1 MQAPTHSP
9 TQAPHRVVIAGGG
22 AGGLELAARLGR
34 LHGPQAVTLVD
45 ARPFHIWK
53 PSLHEAA
60 AGTLDIH
67 QEGLSYLMLANLD
80 HFSFVLGEV
89 QGVDRDRSVVRIGP
103 VAGPDGRTLIEA
115 RELAYDTLVLA
126 IGSVANFFG
135 TPGAEQHAVT
145 LETPENAEQFRLTIL
160 EALLRLSQAKT
171 HDPST
176 RLDLVIVGGGATGVE
191 LAAELREAGQVI
203 RAYALPRFDPD
214 RDLAITL
221 IEGAPRILAALPE
234 RLSRAAHARLE
245 EIGVRI
251 ETGRRVVEVTAR
263 SVRTDDGRSFE
274 SDLCLWAAGIRGPRL
289 LEDLRL
295 PLNRMGQVQVDQ
307 RLCTPDPRILAMGD
321 CAAAPWTDGRTV
333 PARAQAAHQ
342 QAAYLARVLDARLRG
357 RPEPQAPYVYRDH
370 GSLVSLGQREGVGSL
385 MGRLAGRGLFISGLL
400 ARMMYMA
407 LHLMHYQQV
416 LGAGRTV
423 SLALARL
430 LMKRT
435 RPRVKLH

>member
-1 MQAPTHSP
+1 MNASPFTSPQA
-9 TQAPHRVVIAGGG
+9 AHRVVIAGGG

-34 LHGPQAVTLVD
+34 IHGPQTITLVD

-80 HFSFVLGEV
+80 RFSFVLGEV
-89 QGVDRDRSVVRIGP
+89 EGVDRERSVLRIGP
-103 VAGPDGRTLIEA
+103 VMGPDGRKLIDA
-115 RELAYDTLVLA
+115 RELDYDTLVLA

-135 TPGAEQHAVT
+135 TPGAERHAVT
-145 LETPENAEQFRLTIL
+145 LETPENAEQFRLAIL
-160 EALLRLSQAKT
+160 QALLRLNPAKAR
-171 HDPST
+171 DPGT
-176 RLDLVIVGGGATGVE
+176 RLNLVIVGGGATGVE
-191 LAAELREAGQVI
+191 LAAELREAGRVV
-203 RAYALPRFDPD
+203 RAYGLPGFDPD

-245 EIGVRI
+245 AIGVRV
-251 ETGRRVVEVTAR
+251 ETGRRVTEVAAD

-274 SDLCLWAAGIRGPRL
+274 SDLCLWAAGIHGPRL
-289 LEDLRL
+289 LEGLGL
-295 PLNRMGQVQVDQ
+295 PLNRIGQVQVDDHL
-307 RLCTPDPRILAMGD
+307 RTPDSRILAMGD
-321 CAAAPWTDGRTV
+321 CAAAPWTNGRPV

-342 QAAYLARVLDARLRG
+342 QAAYLARMLDARLRH

-370 GSLVSLGQREGVGSL
+370 GSLVSLGQGEGVGSL
-385 MGRLAGRGLFISGLL
+385 MGKLAGRGLFISGVL
-400 ARMMYMA
+400 ARTMYMG
-407 LHLMHYQQV
+407 LHLMHYRQI